1 MAPLLSATAG
11 AALGSG
17 VLARSSAPPTG
28 GRGGWEGGKDTA
40 GPPLKRVAGGE
51 GFRLGS
57 EAVWSCVSSSCMK
70 NGQVRN
76 CGISANRNARW

>member
-1 MAPLLSATAG
+1 MARLLSATAG
-11 AALGSG
+11 AASGSG
-17 VLARSSAPPTG
+17 VLARSPAPPTG

-40 GPPLKRVAGGE
+40 GPPLKRVAGRE
-51 GFRLGS
+51 GFRLRS
-57 EAVWSCVSSSCMK
+57 EAVWSGVSSRSMK